1 MKLKFLLYYIS
12 GCDSGFGH
20 SLALNLDRQGF
31 TVFAGC
37 LFSDREGARS
47 LKENSKNIHLV
58 QLDVTDDWQVQKAVQ
73 TVKENL
79 NGKGKSFGERN
90 YVNSYLQISKSME
103 KKPSTNRLSSFA
115 GNRIKSNLFFRG
127 LMLM

>member
-1 MKLKFLLYYIS
+1 M
-12 GCDSGFGH
+12 
-20 SLALNLDRQGF
+20 ALNLDRQGF

-47 LKENSKNIHLV
+47 LKEDSKNIHLV

-79 NGKGKSFGERN
+79 NGKGKSSGERN
-90 YVNSYLQISKSME
+90 YKKLSTNLEINE

-115 GNRIKSNLFFRG
+115 GNRIKT
-127 LMLM
+127 

>member
-103 KKPSTNRLSSFA
+103 KKNPPQIVYHRLLEIELNLISFF
-115 GNRIKSNLFFRG
+115 GV
-127 LMLM
+127 

>member
-90 YVNSYLQISKSME
+90 YVNSYLQISKSMG
-103 KKPSTNRLSSFA
+103 KNPPQIAYHRLLEIELNLISFF
-115 GNRIKSNLFFRG
+115 GV
-127 LMLM
+127 

>member
-1 MKLKFLLYYIS
+1 MKSKFLLHYIS

-90 YVNSYLQISKSME
+90 YVNSYLQISKSMG
-103 KKPSTNRLSSFA
+103 KNPPQIVYHRLLEIELNLISFF
-115 GNRIKSNLFFRG
+115 GV
-127 LMLM
+127 